1 MAEQNPIKYS
11 DLISPDD
18 SIENLIHLLERLSGV
33 YDGLVT
39 NIKQK
44 AADLSAAMRTV
55 SGATDQGKKSVQDA
69 SQESV
74 RLTQVYRETTNAQ
87 KQLAIGL
94 AQLQEEKRR
103 ETQQTKYEAQMAM
116 YAAGSYNYL
125 SAQYNYNKNILNKLT
140 AEERANNAEAK
151 QLEKNTKEIYEEMK
165 RLQEATGKMSLNV
178 GNYTESITNAIG
190 ANSKWFKT
198 MQQLGNLFEG
208 GFSSGVKQAGSA
220 VAAFGKQLLALL
232 ANPIV
237 ATIAAITAAFLAL
250 AKGISSS
257 EENTM
262 RFKIVLAPFERVL
275 TGIVNVLQ
283 LADQGVLRMVD
294 GFEKLAMGAS
304 KLLERLPYVGNAI
317 RGVNKEIEKNIELVR
332 RRQQLELD
340 QRVTNEQ
347 IEKWRMDIERMK
359 TKAVETKDDKL
370 RLMLLGNANALEH
383 EIMKER
389 VRLAKEAY
397 DLAEKESEQA
407 QNSKEANEKKS
418 EALKDLY
425 RVQAEYYQSIRRN
438 SKQISNIELGGTEG
452 GGGGASGKSEAMSAE
467 EAAKELERIEKQ
479 KAANLLKAKRGYE
492 DANAQLIEDEY
503 DRERVLTILNYQR
516 QEEDLKQ
523 QLQQLGDDEVE
534 AKKYINDQIIAL
546 EQQKWNKLADI
557 ADKQQK
563 AVLDAE
569 ERDLQE
575 RLRATDKMIAEK
587 NKREAEQKKKE
598 EEQREERK
606 RAVQEALQYSLDH
619 LQTFLD
625 AWAEAAENKRNIADN
640 DVEHARSVLEAE
652 VEARKNGYANDVE
665 GARKE
670 LEEKKKIQQKAI
682 KEQERAKRA
691 QMAIDTAMQVSSLIT
706 ATAEI
711 WKAYAGIPFA
721 GTGLAIAATALM
733 WGSFLA
739 SKIMAFSAVS
749 GGTEEYGDGTVEL
762 LQGGSH
768 QSGNDIDLGR
778 KKDGTRRRAEGGEY
792 FAVINKRNSRKYRD
806 LVPEVIGALND
817 GTFAEKYMNAYAG
830 GDVNVIAG
838 GSGEHL
844 RALSDDVRQIRE
856 QGETK
861 TYVDGRG
868 NTVVEYKNVKRIIK
882 AA

>member
-11 DLISPDD
+11 DLIVPDD
-18 SIENLIHLLERLSGV
+18 SIEKLIAQLEELQSVYKGV
-33 YDGLVT
+33 
-39 NIKQK
+39 
-44 AADLSAAMRTV
+44 ADEVRAQAAAMAASLRGV
-55 SGATDQGKKSVQDA
+55 SGATEEGRTSTRGAA
-69 SQESV
+69 SEAD
-74 RLTQVYRETTNAQ
+74 RLTKAYRDLNFARSETAHKIAELKEQQ
-87 KQLAIGL
+87 KQEQQITKLNV
-94 AQLQEEKRR
+94 QLNQSAE
-103 ETQQTKYEAQMAM
+103 
-116 YAAGSYNYL
+116 GSYNAL
-125 SAQYNYNKNILNKLT
+125 SAQYRLNKIALNNLT
-140 AEERANNAEAK
+140 AEERANLPHAK
-151 QLEKNTKEIYEEMK
+151 KLEEETKAIYEEMK
-165 RLQEATGKMSLNV
+165 RLQEATGKYSLNV
-178 GNYTESITNAIG
+178 GNYTNSITQAIG
-190 ANSKWFKT
+190 VNSKWF
-198 MQQLGNLFEG
+198 QSLQNLGGLFQG
-208 GFSSGVKQAGSA
+208 GFTSGVKAAGSA
-220 VAAFGKQLLALL
+220 VAGFGKQLLALL

-237 ATIAAITAAFLAL
+237 ATIAAITAAFMGL

-262 RFKIVLAPFERVL
+262 ALQRVMAPFQRVL
-275 TGIVNVLQ
+275 TGVVNVLQ
-283 LADQGVLRMVD
+283 ILAGWVLKAVE
-294 GFEKLAMGAS
+294 GFESLAMWGS
-304 KLLERLPYVGNAI
+304 RLIERLPLVGGAMKK
-317 RGVNKEIEKNIELVR
+317 VNDALAENIELTKR
-332 RRQQLELD
+332 KQMLELAE
-340 QRVTNEQ
+340 RSNSVEQ
-347 IEKWRMDIERMK
+347 AK
-359 TKAVETKDDKL
+359 
-370 RLMLLGNANALEH
+370 
-383 EIMKER
+383 
-389 VRLAKEAY
+389 LAKEVARLRNEAAKTDDPKRRAFLLSNAVALEQKVMLNEIALAKE
-397 DLAEKESEQA
+397 DLAIKKAQAAQA
-407 QNSKEANEKKS
+407 QNNKEAND
-418 EALKDLY
+418 ALAAAQVRLY
-425 RVQAEYYQSIRRN
+425 KAEESYYQRTMRLQS
-438 SKQISNIELGGTEG
+438 QITKANRADG
-452 GGGGASGKSEAMSAE
+452 GGGGGTGKSNAASSAE
-467 EAAKELERIEKQ
+467 AEAKELERIEKQ

-587 NKREAEQKKKE
+587 NKREAEQKKLE
-598 EEQREERK
+598 DQQREERK

-749 GGTEEYGDGTVEL
+749 GGTEEYGEGTVEL

-830 GDVNVIAG
+830 GDVNVIAS

-861 TYVDGRG
+861 TYVDGKG

-882 AA
+882 AS